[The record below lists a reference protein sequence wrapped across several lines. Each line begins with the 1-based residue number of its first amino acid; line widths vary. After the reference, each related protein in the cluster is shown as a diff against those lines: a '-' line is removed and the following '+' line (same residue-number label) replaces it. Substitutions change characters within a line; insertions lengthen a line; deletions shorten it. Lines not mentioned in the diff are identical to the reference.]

1 METVAVDLQSLVVTD
16 VVETVIL
23 RVYGGKSHKE
33 RESAASRY
41 LDAMQEFNPPITCNA
56 YECTS
61 KTDASGNAYVQFRYF
76 SF

>member
-1 METVAVDLQSLVVTD
+1 MATVELESLTAGKTVDAVT
-16 VVETVIL
+16 L
-23 RVYGGKSHKE
+23 RVYDGSSHKE

-56 YECTS
+56 YECTDRTDS
-61 KTDASGNAYVQFRYF
+61 KGNAYVQFRYF